1 MIHIGAGRISITVP
15 DWMSEEYLEMAIGG
29 VVGGFGAGLVNGL
42 VTGAIGEKVGASVKQ
57 AVSGALDLLFS
68 YISHRI
74 AGWKPELKNPAFG
87 SAIVLFSSGIL
98 KLISAVLSA
107 LTGKTYIMSVGEAYA
122 IGESYGKTV
131 VSGNFYKGKQ
141 ASAQAIVVVPE
152 TVSVKETPV
161 IVSTAGEEGIIPEV
175 K

>member
-15 DWMSEEYLEMAIGG
+15 DWMSEEYIEMAIGG
-29 VVGGFGAGLVNGL
+29 VVGGFGAGLINGL

-74 AGWKPELKNPAFG
+74 AGWKPEIKAPAFG
-87 SAIVLFSSGIL
+87 SAVVLFSSGIL

-131 VSGNFYKGKQ
+131 VAGNFYKGKQ

-152 TVSVKETPV
+152 TTTASEPV
-161 IVSTAGEEGIIPEV
+161 IVSTTKKEEIIPEV